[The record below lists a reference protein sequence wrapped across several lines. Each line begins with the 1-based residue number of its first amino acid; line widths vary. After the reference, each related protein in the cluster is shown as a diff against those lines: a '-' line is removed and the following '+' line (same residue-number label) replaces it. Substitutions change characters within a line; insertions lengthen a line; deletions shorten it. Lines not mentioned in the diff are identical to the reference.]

1 MADCFVRCFDCD
13 PVRGGPR
20 TWRWL
25 CEDCATEQRDDHMAQ
40 TGHCDVQLSIVEK
53 PTMAD
58 VLSTIRRVHRITG
71 GW

>member
-1 MADCFVRCFDCD
+1 MADVEVRCLDC
-13 PVRGGPR
+13 PGVRV
-20 TWRWL
+20 WRWL
-25 CEDCATEQRDDHMAQ
+25 CEECAVEQRNTHRAL
-40 TGHCDVQLSIVEK
+40 TGHEVQLSIVEK